1 MKTNFKNEK
10 LTYMSLTEANGQR
23 TARAVKNWHRLLE
36 RTGNGYTPIKSKA
49 IRESTAMV
57 LTNQF
62 NHLAERAKLHETA
75 SNTSMFGPMNG
86 LAGGAL
92 ATADTYAAGDFR
104 LPKVLIPMVR
114 RIFPALMAQE
124 VVGVQPMPG
133 PVAMG
138 FALRFTYEKGPNIP
152 GDDTTRHIHTNGGRG
167 DNGGYDASGIK
178 GIQTKYRFD
187 DSVTPHKLW
196 LVDGQGYPVG
206 QDVVTVKPT
215 ALDPTQF
222 EAVVNPIV
230 EQIVGTVP
238 TPTPDAD
245 ATTVINNA
253 CYLVREAFNGKK
265 TGYVAGMSQVDA
277 PAGRLNG
284 RNNELGYQN
293 VDTRFTGVQNKKL
306 MEPLAKGRWRF
317 PIQDTGLAAQM
328 HIYEN
333 SGAVAKTSFHFEK
346 KAVEAGSRKIATSW
360 SLELEED
367 LKNTNGIDIS
377 NESITSLSYELQA
390 EIDREMLV
398 RMLWSCLSKE
408 EYSVWNA
415 QLADA
420 RWIAERGVAF
430 YQNVQKVAARMA
442 VRNRRGAANFI
453 ICTPDV
459 SVLLQNLEAFVP
471 FSIKSDVQTNAMAT
485 TAKAG
490 TLGGGRYTVYI
501 DYRTPVYDVS
511 DYGNG
516 YDDMFDSSEEAE
528 VEGIKLPNYC
538 LLGYKGAEVYDAGII
553 YCPYIPI
560 VMQSAN
566 DPHTFSPNLGLMTRY
581 GVLDNILGAEL
592 YYHCIIIDSFAQP
605 GIPSGLEKVYPAG
618 HIPAGADVEGMAPAF
633 AYPVQV
639 VEQP

>member
-1 MKTNFKNEK
+1 MKANYQTEK
-10 LTYMSLTEANGQR
+10 RQFISLTEENGQR
-23 TARAVKNWHRLLE
+23 TAKNVKAWNKLLNKS
-36 RTGNGYTPIKSKA
+36 GNGYQPIRSKA
-49 IRESTAMV
+49 IRECTAWM
-57 LTNQF
+57 LTNQYQS
-62 NHLAERAKLHETA
+62 LMKETA

-86 LAGGAL
+86 LTGGAL
-92 ATADTYAAGDFR
+92 STVDGYATGDFR

-114 RIFPALMAQE
+114 RIFPALMANE

-152 GDDTTRHIHTNGGRG
+152 GDDSVRHIHTTPGAGR
-167 DNGGYDASGIK
+167 DPRGYESSGIK
-178 GIQTKYRFD
+178 GIQTKYRYD
-187 DSVTPHKLW
+187 NASKQLW
-196 LVDGQGYPVG
+196 LIDGQGYPTG
-206 QDVVTVKPT
+206 QPVASVTPS
-215 ALDPTQF
+215 ALDPTKF
-222 EAVVNPIV
+222 EPVFNPLV
-230 EQIVGTVP
+230 EQIVGEITTYVA
-238 TPTPDAD
+238 PDNPNATNVLAEAQKAVKD
-245 ATTVINNA
+245 AFA
-253 CYLVREAFNGKK
+253 GRE

-277 PAGRLNG
+277 PAGRLNPL
-284 RNNELGYQN
+284 NNELGYQN
-293 VDTRFTGVQNKKL
+293 VDTRFTGRQDARLLK
-306 MEPLAKGRWRF
+306 ELAGGRWRF

-328 HIYEN
+328 QIYEN
-333 SGAVAKTSFHFEK
+333 SAAVARTSFHFAK
-346 KAVEAGSRKIATSW
+346 RSVEAGSRKIATSW

-398 RMLWSCLSKE
+398 RMLWSCLSKD

-459 SVLLQNLEAFVP
+459 SVLLSNLEAFVP
-471 FSIKSDVQTNAMAT
+471 FSIKSDVQTNAMAAT
-485 TAKAG
+485 TKAG
-490 TLGGGRYTVYI
+490 TLGGGRYTVYV
-501 DYRTPVYDVS
+501 DYRTPVYDLS

-516 YDDMFDSSEEAE
+516 YDTLFDNSVEAG
-528 VEGIKLPNYC
+528 VDQVRLPNYC

-560 VMQSAN
+560 VMQQAN
-566 DPHTFSPNLGLMTRY
+566 DPYTFSPNLGLMTRY

-605 GIPSGLEKVYPAG
+605 GVTGGAEKYYPSG
-618 HIPAGADVEGMAPAF
+618 HIPANSALEGQAANF
-633 AYPVQV
+633 AYPVAVQ
-639 VEQP
+639 